1 MKLRPYQEEAV
12 NAVFNEWQQMGRAKT
27 LLVLAT
33 GTGKTIIFSTVAK
46 RFVEANPYCR
56 VLVLAHRDEL
66 LQQAADKLKFATG
79 LNADF
84 EKAELTAVNS
94 DKQIVIGSIQTLNN
108 DKRLNAYAQ
117 NAFSLIIIDEAHHC
131 LSESYQKVLGYFNS
145 SKVLGVTATPDRA
158 DQKSLGKYFN
168 STAYEYSIARAIREG
183 YLSSIKAL
191 MIPLSINLT
200 NVKESCGDYVLSSLG
215 DTIEPY
221 LQQIALQMK
230 KYCLNRKTVVFLP
243 LVQISQQFRD
253 LLNSIGF
260 RAAEVNGQSNNRK
273 EILKAFEDNK
283 FNVLCNSML
292 LTEGWDCPS
301 VDCIVNLR
309 PTKSRALYTQI
320 VGRGMR
326 LSEGKTELLLLD
338 FLWQTQKL
346 SLCRPS
352 SLISKDEEHAK
363 KVNQKIE
370 NANEAVDIMDT
381 EEEADIDII
390 EQRKKSLAKQLEEQR
405 LKKAKLVDPLFFAFS
420 INSEVLIDYQ
430 PTYDWEK
437 QPISDKQKA
446 CLEKYGIDYLN
457 IQTKGEASVLL
468 DILLRRQRENLA
480 SPKQI
485 KKLESYGF
493 KNVYLWTFNW
503 ASQMI
508 GTIAANHWRVPFNI
522 VPSQYQPK

>member
-1 MKLRPYQEEAV
+1 MQLRPYQEEAV
-12 NAVFNEWQQMGRAKT
+12 NAAFNEWQMGRGKT

-79 LNADF
+79 LDADF
-84 EKAELTAVNS
+84 EKAELTAINS
-94 DKQIVIGSIQTLNN
+94 NKQIVIGSIQTLNN
-108 DKRLNAYAQ
+108 EKRLKAYSQ
-117 NAFSLIIIDEAHHC
+117 NAFNLIIIDEAHHC
-131 LSESYQKVLGYFNS
+131 LSESYQKVLGYFNN

-158 DQKSLGKYFN
+158 DKKALSKFFE
-168 STAYEYSIARAIREG
+168 SMAYEYSIARAIREG
-183 YLSSIKAL
+183 YLSPMKAL
-191 MIPLSINLT
+191 MIPLSIDLT

-221 LQQIALQMK
+221 LQQIAQQLK
-230 KYCLNRKTVVFLP
+230 NYCLNRKTVVFLP

-253 LLNSIGF
+253 LLNSMGF
-260 RAAEVNGQSNNRK
+260 RAAEVNGESTNRK
-273 EILKAFEDNK
+273 EILKAFEENK
-283 FNVLCNSML
+283 FNVICNSML

-301 VDCIVNLR
+301 VDCIVVLR
-309 PTKSRALYTQI
+309 PTKSRALYTQM

-352 SLISKDEEHAK
+352 ALISKDEEHAE
-363 KVNQKIE
+363 KVNEKIK
-370 NANEAVDIMDT
+370 NANEAVDIMEA

-390 EQRKKSLAKQLEEQR
+390 EQRKKALAKQLEEQKH
-405 LKKAKLVDPLFFAFS
+405 KKAKLVDPLFFAFS
-420 INSEVLIDYQ
+420 INSEVLTDYQ
-430 PTYDWEK
+430 PTYDWES
-437 QPISDKQKA
+437 QPISDKQKT

-457 IQTKGEASVLL
+457 IRTKGEASVLL
-468 DILLRRQRENLA
+468 DILSRRQNENLA
-480 SPKQI
+480 RPKQI
-485 KKLESYGF
+485 RKLESYGF
-493 KNVYLWTFNW
+493 KNVYLWIYNQAT
-503 ASQMI
+503 QMI
-508 GTIAANHWRVPFNI
+508 GAIAANRWRVPLNI
-522 VPSQYQPK
+522 VPSQYQPR

>member
-363 KVNQKIE
+363 KVNEKIQ
-370 NANEAVDIMDT
+370 NANEAVDIMDA

-405 LKKAKLVDPLFFAFS
+405 LKKARLVDPLLFAFS

-468 DILLRRQRENLA
+468 DILSRRQRENLA

-493 KNVYLWTFNW
+493 KNVYLWTFNH

-508 GTIAANHWRVPFNI
+508 GMIAANHWRVPLNI
-522 VPSQYQPK
+522 VPSQYQPR

>member
-12 NAVFNEWQQMGRAKT
+12 NAVFNEWQMGRAKT

-79 LNADF
+79 LDADF

-94 DKQIVIGSIQTLNN
+94 DKRIVIGSIQTLNN

-131 LSESYQKVLGYFNS
+131 VSESYQKVLGYFNN

-158 DQKSLGKYFN
+158 DQKAIQKNFD

-183 YLSSIKAL
+183 YLSPIKAL

-221 LQQIALQMK
+221 LQQIAQQMK

-260 RAAEVNGQSNNRK
+260 RAAEVNGQSTNRK

-283 FNVLCNSML
+283 FNVICNSML

-301 VDCIVNLR
+301 VDCIVILR
-309 PTKSRALYTQI
+309 PTKSRALYTQM

-326 LSEGKTELLLLD
+326 LSEGKAELLLLD

-363 KVNQKIE
+363 KVNEKIQ
-370 NANEAVDIMDT
+370 NANEAVDIMDA

-390 EQRKKSLAKQLEEQR
+390 EQRKKTLAKQLEEQKH
-405 LKKAKLVDPLFFAFS
+405 KKAKLVDPLLFAFS
-420 INSEVLIDYQ
+420 INSEVLIDYE

-457 IQTKGEASVLL
+457 IRTKGEASVLL
-468 DILLRRQRENLA
+468 DILSRRQRENLA
-480 SPKQI
+480 TPKQI
-485 KKLESYGF
+485 RKLESYGF
-493 KNVYLWTFNW
+493 KNVYLWTYNQ
-503 ASQMI
+503 AKQMI
-508 GTIAANHWRVPFNI
+508 GIIAANHWRVPLNI
-522 VPSQYQPK
+522 IPSQYQPK